1 MRDPDKARFMNAAKH
16 IESEEIPLFE
26 TDPDMKIVNQ
36 IMNRDFPMS
45 IHAYELSAE
54 DNVELNCRMGND
66 MIYFSHIWRVG
77 RKEKADA
84 EGRIHYIDGEIKTEA
99 DLDKLWFPNLEA
111 VERRLEELLNAVQRT
126 GLGVVYGAQTAPFTS
141 TTAIGYED
149 FCIFTIERPAF
160 IHEVQ
165 KRLHEYVLKEM
176 EMAMVY
182 PVDVVKIG
190 SGLITNTGPMLSP
203 GMMEE
208 FEFSLLKEQA
218 KLVKERNIPL
228 YFHIDGKVTA
238 MIPQFLEMGIDILN
252 PIDPCSGMQDIYEI
266 KEQYGDSLTLCGNI
280 DIDSVLLKGLPE
292 EVAEDVRIHIDKLG
306 RGGGYIVASS
316 HNLHELIPVENFYA
330 MRDTV
335 HNHKFSI

>member
-45 IHAYELSAE
+45 IHAYELPAE

-84 EGRIHYIDGEIKTEA
+84 EGRIHYVDGEIKTEA
-99 DLDKLWFPNLEA
+99 DLDKLWLPNLEA

-160 IHEVQ
+160 IHEIQ